1 MKIKLPNTLVL
12 LFSIMVLSLLAT
24 YLLPQGLYETRLN
37 EEGKSVVVPG
47 SYQRLG
53 EKVWLKPWTLFTALP
68 RAFESAQDVVFFI
81 FIIGGALA
89 VVKSTGAFDAVLGR
103 LMYRFGHRPQ
113 LFIAGGMLIF
123 ALGSSAL
130 GMGEEYLPFV
140 TIVMS
145 VGMALGLDPVASVGI
160 ILTGYAIGYG
170 TAAINPFTVVIAQEI
185 AELKPTSGILFRLM
199 CFVIFVTI
207 GAHHLLRY
215 AMRVLKNPDKSLM
228 RGFDK
233 AEYHN
238 NTEPPRLRGL
248 HLWILLLTGGAIAL
262 IVYGI
267 SELSGW
273 HWYLTEL
280 SATFFALTLVVVAIA
295 RLNPSKAAVTF
306 GEGASELAF
315 TALLIVFARSIALI
329 LEEGQVLHTI
339 VDTLSTP
346 LVYLG
351 PAASAAGMYGL
362 QCLIDF
368 FMPSGSGQ
376 AYVAMPIMTPIADI
390 TGVHR
395 QVAVLAYLF
404 GDGFMN
410 MFWPTNAVLMGMLG
424 IARVPYDKW
433 IRFVTPL
440 MVKLWIGGIIA
451 VVIAVLMDYR

>member
-1 MKIKLPNTLVL
+1 MKIVLPNTLVL
-12 LFSIMVLSLLAT
+12 LFSIMVLALLST
-24 YLLPQGLYETRLN
+24 YVLRQGRYETRLN
-37 EEGKSVVVPG
+37 EEGVSVVIPG
-47 SYQRLG
+47 SYRPLEQ
-53 EKVWLKPWTLFTALP
+53 KVWLKPWTLFTALP

-81 FIIGGALA
+81 FIIGGCLA

-103 LMYRFGHRPQ
+103 LMHRFGHRPQ

-123 ALGSSAL
+123 ALGASAL

-185 AELKPTSGILFRLM
+185 AELKPTSGIMFRLIAFIL
-199 CFVIFVTI
+199 FVVI

-215 AMRVLKNPDKSLM
+215 ARRIIRNPEKSLM
-228 RGFDK
+228 HGFDK
-233 AEYHN
+233 SEYHSKA
-238 NTEPPRLRGL
+238 EVPHLKRL

-262 IVYGI
+262 IVFGI

-280 SATFFALTLVVVAIA
+280 SATFFALTILIVAIA

-306 GEGASELAF
+306 GAGASELAF

-339 VDTLSTP
+339 VDALSAP

-351 PAASAAGMYGL
+351 PAASAVGMYGL
-362 QCLIDF
+362 QCIIDF

-376 AYVAMPIMTPIADI
+376 AYVSMPIMTPIADI
-390 TGVHR
+390 TGVQR

-433 IRFVTPL
+433 IRFVLPL
-440 MVKLWIGGIIA
+440 MVKLWIGGSVLLVA
-451 VVIAVLMDYR
+451 AVLLNYR